1 MGLMPLCP
9 ACQQPASKRNG
20 LDRHSRQK
28 YACRPCRRTF
38 TENTISA
45 FSGYRWPRDVIVL
58 AVRWYLAYPLSSRQV
73 LELLAERGIDVS
85 HRTVLNWVQT
95 FGPQLAAEVRRHR
108 RRVGRCW
115 FVDEVFLFRKNQK
128 RYLYRAVD
136 EGGVVVDVL
145 LREHRDTASAEAF
158 FRQAIERCG
167 VIPNEVVT
175 DHHQPYVKAVATTCP
190 GAQHVRTGLHRVRG
204 ETTKAIERSHVP
216 MRDRLRNSRG
226 LKRTDTGQRFLEGF
240 EAVRRLRRGG
250 SPGAGHL
257 VRGPA
262 QHTRV
267 REAVAEIHALGHGLR
282 RQL

>member
-1 MGLMPLCP
+1 VM
-9 ACQQPASKRNG
+9 
-20 LDRHSRQK
+20 
-28 YACRPCRRTF
+28 
-38 TENTISA
+38 
-45 FSGYRWPRDVIVL
+45 
-58 AVRWYLAYPLSSRQV
+58 AVRWYQAYPLSSRQV

-128 RYLYRAVD
+128 RYLYRAID
-136 EGGVVVDVL
+136 EDGVVVDIL

-158 FRQAIERCG
+158 FRQAIERAEL
-167 VIPNEVVT
+167 VPEEVVT

-190 GAQHVRTGLHRVRG
+190 GAQHIRTGLHRARG

-226 LKRTDTGQRFLEGF
+226 LKRTETGQRFLEGF
-240 EAVRRLRRGG
+240 EAVRHLRRGG

-257 VRGPA
+257 VCGPA
-262 QHTRV
+262 RHSRV
-267 REAVAEIHALGHGLR
+267 REVVAAIHVLGHGLR
-282 RQL
+282 RQP

>member
-73 LELLAERGIDVS
+73 LELLAERGINVS

-108 RRVGRCW
+108 RRVGRC
-115 FVDEVFLFRKNQK
+115 
-128 RYLYRAVD
+128 
-136 EGGVVVDVL
+136 
-145 LREHRDTASAEAF
+145 
-158 FRQAIERCG
+158 
-167 VIPNEVVT
+167 
-175 DHHQPYVKAVATTCP
+175 
-190 GAQHVRTGLHRVRG
+190 
-204 ETTKAIERSHVP
+204 
-216 MRDRLRNSRG
+216 
-226 LKRTDTGQRFLEGF
+226 
-240 EAVRRLRRGG
+240 
-250 SPGAGHL
+250 
-257 VRGPA
+257 
-262 QHTRV
+262 
-267 REAVAEIHALGHGLR
+267 
-282 RQL
+282 